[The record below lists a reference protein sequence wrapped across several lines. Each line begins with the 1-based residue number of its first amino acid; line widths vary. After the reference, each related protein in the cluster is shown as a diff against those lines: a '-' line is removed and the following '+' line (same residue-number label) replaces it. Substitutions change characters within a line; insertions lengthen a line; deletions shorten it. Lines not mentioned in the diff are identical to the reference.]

1 MNDLTEAF
9 GALEEQLPVP
19 RGTQPYSSVSRMLA
33 EPSRAVTPLAP
44 SDPARL
50 GYPPTF
56 PFEIALR
63 TSSTRAICEA
73 YNIAEDEWELI
84 RHDPT
89 FLGDLERAVKLVA
102 EEGMSFKIKAKLQ
115 AEELLKTSWRTIH
128 DPATPPNVRA
138 DLIKATMRWAEY
150 DQPPGRDGVV
160 AGAGRAGFAINMI
173 FGADVQPPRLVSS

>member
-1 MNDLTEAF
+1 MIDAF
-9 GALEEQLPVP
+9 AALEEQLPVP
-19 RGTQPYSSVSRMLA
+19 RGTAGLTPVSRVLA
-33 EPSRAVTPLAP
+33 EPSRSMTPINP

-73 YNIAEDEWELI
+73 YNIDEPEWELI

-115 AEELLKTSWRTIH
+115 AEELLKTSWRMIH
-128 DPATPPNVRA
+128 DASTPPQTRA
-138 DLIKATMRWAEY
+138 DLLKATMRWAEY
-150 DQPPGRDGVV
+150 DQPPGKEG
-160 AGAGRAGFAINMI
+160 GSSGGGRASFAIN
-173 FGADVQPPRLVSS
+173 FQFAGAAPQSLRVVSSQ

>member
-1 MNDLTEAF
+1 MTDISDAFLILEDSLPAAKTE
-9 GALEEQLPVP
+9 
-19 RGTQPYSSVSRMLA
+19 TVSRMLA

-73 YNIAEDEWELI
+73 YNIDREDWELI
-84 RHDPT
+84 RHDPA
-89 FLGDLERAVKLVA
+89 FLSDLDRAVKLVA

-115 AEELLKTSWRTIH
+115 AEELLKTSWRMIH
-128 DPATPPNVRA
+128 DITTPPQTRA
-138 DLIKATMRWAEY
+138 DLLKATMRWAEY
-150 DQPPGRDGVV
+150 DQPPGKDIAIGGSRT
-160 AGAGRAGFAINMI
+160 GFAINI
-173 FGADVQPPRLVSS
+173 QFNNSQVQANQRAEEG

>member
-1 MNDLTEAF
+1 MIDHSDAF
-9 GALEEQLPVP
+9 TALEDELPVP
-19 RGTQPYSSVSRMLA
+19 RGTSGFPSVSRMLA
-33 EPSRAVTPLAP
+33 EPSRAITPLAP

-73 YNIAEDEWELI
+73 YNIDEAEWEMI
-84 RHDPT
+84 RHDPS

-115 AEELLKTSWRTIH
+115 AEELLKTSWRMIH
-128 DPATPPNVRA
+128 DQTTPPQTRA
-138 DLIKATMRWAEY
+138 DLLKATMRWAEY
-150 DQPPGRDGVV
+150 DQPPARDGVTV
-160 AGAGRAGFAINMI
+160 GGGRQGFAIN
-173 FGADVQPPRLVSS
+173 FHFANAVQVVQN

>member
-1 MNDLTEAF
+1 MNDLADAF
-9 GALEEQLPVP
+9 GVLEDALPVP
-19 RGTQPYSSVSRMLA
+19 GRTPALPSVSCMLA
-33 EPSRAVTPLAP
+33 EPSRAITPIAP

-73 YNIAEDEWELI
+73 YNIDEDEWELI
-84 RHDPT
+84 RHDPA

-128 DPATPPNVRA
+128 DPGTPPNVRA

-150 DQPPGRDGVV
+150 DTPPARDNLVGGGR
-160 AGAGRAGFAINMI
+160 GAFAINI
-173 FGADVQPPRLVSS
+173 QFNNAAVAHVSS